1 MSVRAMIAK
10 YVDWI
15 DQKYPQ
21 NYLIQKPVI
30 GSVLLSFYC
39 LLFLIIYRPFDL
51 SAKGEMSFEATMAL
65 YTVAMIPVHMLLI
78 YGLRKMWFFSNRD
91 QWSIRKEIL
100 AILLILTGLG
110 IFVFAFG
117 FWVEGPLNR
126 LNFATLMD
134 SCKIV
139 FLTCA
144 ILYGMLTLINLRYLE
159 SGQIPVT
166 VSGDSVEETVHIQ
179 SRLKS
184 EAFTLPLSDLLYI
197 ESEGNYVVFHL
208 FQNGSVRKEI
218 IRNSISDV
226 EQMLAGFPFIVRTH
240 RAFMVNIKK
249 VSKRTG
255 NSAGYRLQLEGAGDL
270 IPVSRSNV
278 ENFDRM
284 YWAMR

>member
-1 MSVRAMIAK
+1 MIAK

>member
-1 MSVRAMIAK
+1 MIAK

-15 DQKYPQ
+15 DKKYPQ

-166 VSGDSVEETVHIQ
+166 VSGDSVEETVCIQ

-255 NSAGYRLQLEGAGDL
+255 NSAGYRLQLEGAADL

-284 YWAMR
+284 YSAMR

>member
-1 MSVRAMIAK
+1 MIAK

-15 DQKYPQ
+15 DKKYPQ

-65 YTVAMIPVHMLLI
+65 YTVAMIPVHILLI

-197 ESEGNYVVFHL
+197 ESEGNYVIFHL
-208 FQNGSVRKEI
+208 FQNGVTRKEI
-218 IRNSISDV
+218 IRNSMSDV

-255 NSAGYRLQLEGAGDL
+255 NSAGYRLQLEGAADL

-284 YWAMR
+284 YSAMR

>member
-1 MSVRAMIAK
+1 MIAK

-15 DQKYPQ
+15 DKKYPQ

-159 SGQIPVT
+159 SGQIPAT
-166 VSGDSVEETVHIQ
+166 VSRDSVEETVCIQ

-284 YWAMR
+284 YSAMR